1 MLERFREIVLSDTL
15 LNHPEI
21 LLDLFGRHLVAVLLR
36 IVDSPKSL
44 STDPNRQIVFPCVLL
59 CVQDKFFLLTA
70 GHVIQQI
77 ELALTSALFQVKSAL
92 LVDVFGMDK
101 VTDYPIPFEF
111 LRAVRH
117 NVVDDVRGL
126 DIGLIELD
134 DYYVRLLKANRILP
148 VAEVNWAHQHNIEFE
163 QYFVLGFPLELNAG
177 TIPIPGQ
184 AALSP
189 VLVPVQHIDQVPDD
203 VCRADNERF
212 CGKLPDDM
220 PLNFE
225 GMSGGPIFGIR
236 TVPRVEYWIV
246 AIQSAWY
253 SQRKLIVGNRVPTIG
268 WLVSWVMDQMSKDQK
283 AQS

>member
-117 NVVDDVRGL
+117 NVVTTLEDW
-126 DIGLIELD
+126 
-134 DYYVRLLKANRILP
+134 IL
-148 VAEVNWAHQHNIEFE
+148 A
-163 QYFVLGFPLELNAG
+163 
-177 TIPIPGQ
+177 
-184 AALSP
+184 S
-189 VLVPVQHIDQVPDD
+189 
-203 VCRADNERF
+203 
-212 CGKLPDDM
+212 
-220 PLNFE
+220 
-225 GMSGGPIFGIR
+225 
-236 TVPRVEYWIV
+236 
-246 AIQSAWY
+246 
-253 SQRKLIVGNRVPTIG
+253 
-268 WLVSWVMDQMSKDQK
+268 
-283 AQS
+283 